1 MLDIPRVI
9 YGSSLLRNEAHNARL
24 MDVRYP
30 IRALPRGG
38 ELVSPLGTLFPPE
51 DPISNFKVPGYYAPA
66 MIAAQ
71 PLLIPS

>member
-1 MLDIPRVI
+1 MFDIPRVV
-9 YGSSLLRNEAHNARL
+9 YGSSLLRNEAHNARFK
-24 MDVRYP
+24 DVRYP

-38 ELVSPLGTLFPPE
+38 ELVSPLGTLFSPE
-51 DPISNFKVPGYYAPA
+51 NPISNFKVPGSHAPA